1 MKNIL
6 FSILLVSFFSCSNS
20 DQFIIEKGRVGHL
33 NKKTV
38 IKDIAN
44 IFKNDSLVVNLAK
57 DKGENDQKF
66 LNAIDEYQIFE
77 KGGKKLLT
85 ITPIK
90 SNDSLSKLKSI
101 EVFDNR
107 FITKKGI
114 SLYSPYKDINATY
127 NISIINTLSSAHID
141 IDEINATM
149 QIRKEEIGI
158 DKSNRNKIRKDMI
171 PDLAKIEHF
180 TIWFN

>member
-6 FSILLVSFFSCSNS
+6 YSLLLIFLASCSNN
-20 DQFIIEKGRVGHL
+20 DKFIIGKGKVGDL
-33 NKKTV
+33 NKKTRINDLESV
-38 IKDIAN
+38 
-44 IFKNDSLVVNLAK
+44 FKNDSLVIILAK
-57 DKGENDQKF
+57 REIDGHQKF
-66 LNAIDEYQIFE
+66 LNADDEYQVFE
-77 KGGKKLLT
+77 KGGKKLLS
-85 ITPIK
+85 ITPIA

-149 QIRKEEIGI
+149 QIKKEEIGI